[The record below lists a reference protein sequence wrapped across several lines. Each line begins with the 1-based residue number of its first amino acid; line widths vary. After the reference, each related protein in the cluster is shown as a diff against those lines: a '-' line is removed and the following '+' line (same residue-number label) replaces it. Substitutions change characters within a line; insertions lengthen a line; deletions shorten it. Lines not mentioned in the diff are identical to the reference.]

1 MNVDEAVKSISS
13 VLSASGENE
22 YKDDNTSKSE
32 IEKTTPEK
40 NHTEIPNKTATS
52 RRSSRRSSRHNKS
65 LNASIVDE
73 SADESF
79 LKQKSDL
86 HVEKSNEKCGS
97 GSDNSDKGTSSTSME
112 SKEES
117 VNSTPPRRSSRRNKF
132 QASFVD
138 KGADE
143 SFSKRKSDRL
153 RNGRETM
160 KLLLEKSNIKSGSG
174 SDNSDKGTTSSSI
187 VSKEESISDSNK
199 VIGRTKNSS
208 KKRTQSSLL
217 LFVSGKNAQKK
228 ATSTKRLKKTSPK
241 SKVEKS
247 VTVPPRRS
255 SRCNK
260 FQDSFEDEES
270 GDENFFQ
277 RKRNRWRQT

>member
-160 KLLLEKSNIKSGSG
+160 KLLVEKSNIKSGSG

-241 SKVEKS
+241 K
-247 VTVPPRRS
+247 
-255 SRCNK
+255 
-260 FQDSFEDEES
+260 
-270 GDENFFQ
+270 
-277 RKRNRWRQT
+277 